1 MDLLNSYGDED
12 DTESPSL
19 SHQSVTGN
27 STSSSSALN
36 WNNSLIVHTLKSDI
50 TVPIPKNDANYSVDH
65 MFKPSNNIMYKGQS
79 VKILMIGPVQAGKST
94 ISNFLADRED
104 ILQAT
109 YRPTAGVR
117 IVEFEKEAPKNPRR
131 PGQEKVLI
139 ELWDVSGD
147 VKYFCYFMD

>member
-1 MDLLNSYGDED
+1 
-12 DTESPSL
+12 
-19 SHQSVTGN
+19 
-27 STSSSSALN
+27 
-36 WNNSLIVHTLKSDI
+36 
-50 TVPIPKNDANYSVDH
+50 
-65 MFKPSNNIMYKGQS
+65 MYKGQS

-147 VKYFCYFMD
+147 VKYFCYFMN